1 MNSDE
6 ALIAII
12 QAIFDSGEMEEGTEG
27 HSWSEFSLVMEFR
40 DDGSVSGTYGYA
52 YTQTGEWYAIAV
64 KPRLLSASIKDY
76 LTEIL
81 RPGDSYPVKLLLQFN
96 RDTSRFKTEF
106 EYEDSSRWQV
116 TPANLNKVIQELR
129 PNLK

>member
-1 MNSDE
+1 MSSDE
-6 ALIAII
+6 AIVEVIK
-12 QAIFDSGEMEEGTEG
+12 AIFESGQMEEDAQGLV
-27 HSWSEFSLVMEFR
+27 WSEFSLVLEFR

-76 LTEIL
+76 LSEML

-96 RDTSRFKTEF
+96 RDTSRFNTEF
-106 EYEDSSRWQV
+106 EYKNSSRWQV
-116 TPANLNKVIQELR
+116 TPASLNRVVQELR